1 MKIRCTLGIK
11 NFFIPQFTVINA
23 PIYSSKTQP
32 TSNWQVHND
41 LCFSFSNWEMK
52 KLRRI
57 DNTITHWSMPLD
69 SFCAIYN
76 REEHS
81 LALYTGIKE
90 GVATHC
96 ILLSR
101 EPYILAL
108 LRGGMALL
116 RGGCNVL
123 PLLFLFLQSPLI
135 QDFHCAFANPCM
147 L

>member
-1 MKIRCTLGIK
+1 
-11 NFFIPQFTVINA
+11 
-23 PIYSSKTQP
+23 
-32 TSNWQVHND
+32 
-41 LCFSFSNWEMK
+41 
-52 KLRRI
+52 
-57 DNTITHWSMPLD
+57 MPLD

-76 REEHS
+76 REENSLALYTEIKKGVATHCILLSREPLDSFCAIYNREENS
-81 LALYTGIKE
+81 LALYTGIKK

-123 PLLFLFLQSPLI
+123 PLLFLFLHLPLI
-135 QDFHCAFANPCM
+135 QDFYCAFANPCM
-147 L
+147 M